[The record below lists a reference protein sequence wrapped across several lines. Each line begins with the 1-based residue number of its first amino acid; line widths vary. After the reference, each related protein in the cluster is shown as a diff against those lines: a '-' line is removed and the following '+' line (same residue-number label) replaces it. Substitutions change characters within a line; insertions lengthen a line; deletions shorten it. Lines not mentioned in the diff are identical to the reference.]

1 MKRIIALFVCLV
13 LCVGIMNV
21 SADAAGATID
31 GEGKTIG
38 PADSINASYPPSI
51 DVSYYFNLSAVNNY
65 YPATLTD
72 LAAARGSYTM
82 KYFSTGTGS
91 IFLKCDLLRSGT
103 TNPMSRQLIIKL
115 YKRTGSSY
123 YGTYVSQEVVNFSND
138 GTFRRVFFDLD
149 PNCFYYIY
157 FYNNSSTDPSSRRDI
172 SGSII
177 IDDIYR

>member
-21 SADAAGATID
+21 SVDAAGATID

-38 PADSINASYPPSI
+38 LADSINASNPPPTN
-51 DVSYYFNLSAVNNY
+51 VSYYFNLSTVNNY
-65 YPATLTD
+65 YTATLTD
-72 LAAARGSYTM
+72 LAAARGSYTR
-82 KYFSTGTGS
+82 KFFSTGTGA

-115 YKRTGSSY
+115 YKRSGSSY
-123 YGTYVSQEVVNFSND
+123 YGTYVSQEVVNFDSD
-138 GTFRRVFFDLD
+138 GTYRRVLMHLD
-149 PNCFYYIY
+149 TNCFYYLY
-157 FYNNSSTDPSSRRDI
+157 FYNNSSSNPNSSQDI

-177 IDDIYR
+177 IDDVYQ